1 MNAIR
6 GFFPRL
12 WSRLSRRNSAQ
23 PLSRFALIVL
33 FALDIFVLVEM
44 MDGLTNAVRLIER
57 PRNQITLECAE
68 VSLEFVQLDASAR
81 LKSIGTYLAPHSEE
95 RARLERD
102 FGLLPSPLK
111 TCQTL
116 YSLFLATIN
125 NEELIALY
133 GDFQGRSAAIRA
145 TEEKIADLKKSY
157 QAALLE
163 KVARQSRTDSI
174 LPASASDTK
183 NHIARFENE
192 LGALQAQQAS
202 TKAALESHPVL
213 LGYLEKVKA
222 LLAVGELQ
230 QAQRKFEHEVF
241 TYPFRVMAIQIGFML
256 PLLLLAVFW
265 NVRAI
270 RRQDDNKILV
280 SSHFM
285 LVCMIP
291 IFIRVLQF
299 VYELLPNY
307 LMETILIQLEQT
319 NLMFL
324 LNYGVILAGL
334 GGGLLLI
341 FIAQRTYFKP
351 ARQRVLRLRKVQCL
365 GCGEKLASSEQACCE
380 VCGSEQLGICRHCG
394 LRSRAL
400 AFYCQHCGTARD

>member
-1 MNAIR
+1 MAIRRRHTLMTIAAVLSSTGAPIVMNAIR

-44 MDGLTNAVRLIER
+44 MDGLTHSARLIER
-57 PRNQITLECAE
+57 PRNQITRECAE

-81 LKSIGTYLAPHSEE
+81 LNSIGTYLAPHSEE
-95 RARLERD
+95 RARLARD
-102 FGLLPSPLK
+102 FGLHPSPLK

-163 KVARQSRTDSI
+163 KVARQSRRDSI

-183 NHIARFENE
+183 NHKARFENE

-213 LGYLEKVKA
+213 LAYPEKVKA
-222 LLAVGELQ
+222 LLAAGELQ

-241 TYPFRVMAIQIGFML
+241 TYPFRVVAIQIGFML
-256 PLLLLAVFW
+256 PLLLLAAFW

-291 IFIRVLQF
+291 IFVRVLQF

-307 LMETILIQLEQT
+307 MMETILIQLEQT

-351 ARQRVLRLRKVQCL
+351 ARRR
-365 GCGEKLASSEQACCE
+365 GIEQA
-380 VCGSEQLGICRHCG
+380 SE
-394 LRSRAL
+394 
-400 AFYCQHCGTARD
+400 

>member
-1 MNAIR
+1 MTIAAVLSSTGAPIVMNAIR

-44 MDGLTNAVRLIER
+44 MDGLTHSARLIER
-57 PRNQITLECAE
+57 PRNQITRECAE

-81 LKSIGTYLAPHSEE
+81 LNSIGTYLAPHSEE
-95 RARLERD
+95 RARLARD
-102 FGLLPSPLK
+102 FGLHPSPLK

-163 KVARQSRTDSI
+163 KVARQSRRDSI

-183 NHIARFENE
+183 NHKARFENE

-213 LGYLEKVKA
+213 LAYPEKVKA
-222 LLAVGELQ
+222 LLAAGELQ

-241 TYPFRVMAIQIGFML
+241 TYRSG
-256 PLLLLAVFW
+256 W
-265 NVRAI
+265 W
-270 RRQDDNKILV
+270 
-280 SSHFM
+280 
-285 LVCMIP
+285 
-291 IFIRVLQF
+291 
-299 VYELLPNY
+299 
-307 LMETILIQLEQT
+307 
-319 NLMFL
+319 
-324 LNYGVILAGL
+324 
-334 GGGLLLI
+334 
-341 FIAQRTYFKP
+341 
-351 ARQRVLRLRKVQCL
+351 
-365 GCGEKLASSEQACCE
+365 
-380 VCGSEQLGICRHCG
+380 
-394 LRSRAL
+394 RSRL
-400 AFYCQHCGTARD
+400 DLCCPCCWPHSGMCGQSGVRTTTKYWSPRISCWFV